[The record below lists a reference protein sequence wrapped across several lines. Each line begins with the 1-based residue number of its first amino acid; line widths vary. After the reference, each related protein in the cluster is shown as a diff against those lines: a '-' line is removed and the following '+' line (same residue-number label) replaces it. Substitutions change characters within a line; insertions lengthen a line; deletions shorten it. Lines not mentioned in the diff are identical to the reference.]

1 MRRREFVG
9 LVGGALLT
17 WPVGVRAQLPNVP
30 IIGFLNGESAE
41 KYGAFAEAFR
51 RGLGEVGL
59 VEGRNAFV
67 EYRWAQQQYG
77 RLPALAKELVDRGV
91 VVIAASG
98 GDGATYAARAATTK
112 IPIVFLM
119 GADPV
124 KSGIVASLNEPGG
137 NITGLTLILN
147 DLMPKRL
154 EMLLDL
160 IPNATTIAFLT
171 NPNSPISEPQGQQ
184 LKAAAL
190 SKGLP
195 PVPIVKASSE
205 HEIEVAFSTLAQLRP
220 HAVVVEADSYFQ
232 NQRDQLVALAAR
244 HRMPMMFHSR
254 EFVTRGGLIS
264 YGTSIPDIYRQ
275 VGIYAGKI
283 AKGAKPAELPVIQ
296 PTKFDLVINLKTSK
310 ALGLT
315 VPATLLTLAD
325 EVIE

>member
-1 MRRREFVG
+1 
-9 LVGGALLT
+9 
-17 WPVGVRAQLPNVP
+17 
-30 IIGFLNGESAE
+30 
-41 KYGAFAEAFR
+41 
-51 RGLGEVGL
+51 VGL

-190 SKGLP
+190 SKGLA

-205 HEIEVAFSTLAQLRP
+205 HEIEVAFSTVAQLRP

-296 PTKFDLVINLKTSK
+296 PTKFDLVINLTTSK